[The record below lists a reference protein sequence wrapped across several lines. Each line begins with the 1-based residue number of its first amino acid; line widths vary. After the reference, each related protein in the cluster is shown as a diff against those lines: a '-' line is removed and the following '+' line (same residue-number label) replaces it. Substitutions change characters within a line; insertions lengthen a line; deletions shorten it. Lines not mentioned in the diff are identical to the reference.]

1 MHHDRMQVLS
11 CAIASMKTD
20 FPRRCSRLIS
30 ESLESEFE
38 SLLAKIDEV
47 RKQFDVR
54 IVAAEEALTVVH
66 AMRNVEKIAIREAR
80 R

>member
-1 MHHDRMQVLS
+1 MRYSLDENRLPQ
-11 CAIASMKTD
+11 TP
-20 FPRRCSRLIS
+20 FPPIS

-54 IVAAEEALTVVH
+54 IVAAEDALTVVH
-66 AMRNVEKIAIREAR
+66 AMRNVEEIANREAQR
-80 R
+80 